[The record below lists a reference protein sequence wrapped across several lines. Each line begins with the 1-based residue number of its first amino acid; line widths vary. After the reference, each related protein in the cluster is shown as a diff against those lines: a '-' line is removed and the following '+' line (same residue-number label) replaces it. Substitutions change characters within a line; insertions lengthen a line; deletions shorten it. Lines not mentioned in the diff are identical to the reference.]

1 MRRYLIP
8 VSFNRDRLEILLPI
22 FFGSIK
28 MTMIKKRKRER
39 KKNSI
44 DQKGWNREYIAEG
57 LERLSVGKIN
67 DGCTECVIHVTGESW
82 GEWKWMIRTFD
93 VSFYRSLLHSKPYQD
108 RCFLSTFMYNVSPF
122 RGFFFNRDIPIY
134 LTTSSDSFPIPD
146 EIIIRFTGGESLIR
160 LFQIKYNNTYNRL
173 YRSNIN

>member
-8 VSFNRDRLEILLPI
+8 VSFNRDRLEILSPI

-39 KKNSI
+39 KEIPSI
-44 DQKGWNREYIAEG
+44 RRVEIGNISRRVG
-57 LERLSVGKIN
+57 RLSVGKIN

-134 LTTSSDSFPIPD
+134 VTTSSDSFPIPD

>member
-8 VSFNRDRLEILLPI
+8 VSFNRDRLEILSPI

-39 KKNSI
+39 KEIPSI
-44 DQKGWNREYIAEG
+44 RRVEIGNISRRVG
-57 LERLSVGKIN
+57 RLSVGKIN

-160 LFQIKYNNTYNRL
+160 LFQIKYNNTYNR
-173 YRSNIN
+173 SNIN

>member
-39 KKNSI
+39 KEIPSI
-44 DQKGWNREYIAEG
+44 RRVEIGNISRRVG
-57 LERLSVGKIN
+57 RLSVGKIN

-160 LFQIKYNNTYNRL
+160 LFQIKYNNTYNR
-173 YRSNIN
+173 SNIN

>member
-39 KKNSI
+39 KEIPSI
-44 DQKGWNREYIAEG
+44 RRVEIGNISRRVG
-57 LERLSVGKIN
+57 RLSVGKIN

-134 LTTSSDSFPIPD
+134 VTTSSDSFPIPD

>member
-8 VSFNRDRLEILLPI
+8 VSFNRDRLEILSPI

-39 KKNSI
+39 KEIPSI
-44 DQKGWNREYIAEG
+44 RRVEIGNISRRVG
-57 LERLSVGKIN
+57 RLSVGKIN

-134 LTTSSDSFPIPD
+134 VTTSSDSFPIPD

-160 LFQIKYNNTYNRL
+160 LFQIKYNNTYNR
-173 YRSNIN
+173 SNIN

>member
-8 VSFNRDRLEILLPI
+8 VSFNRDRLEILLHPI

-39 KKNSI
+39 KEIPSI
-44 DQKGWNREYIAEG
+44 RRVEIGNISRRVG
-57 LERLSVGKIN
+57 RLSVGKIN

-160 LFQIKYNNTYNRL
+160 LFQIKYNNTYNR
-173 YRSNIN
+173 SNIN

>member
-8 VSFNRDRLEILLPI
+8 VSFNRDRLEILSPI

-39 KKNSI
+39 KEIPSI
-44 DQKGWNREYIAEG
+44 RRVEIGNISRRVG
-57 LERLSVGKIN
+57 RLSVGKIN